1 MAKYKYII
9 PNEDADSAY
18 LYYEVSDD
26 DSGEAIISFYTNRAR
41 EGRFY
46 YTADGTYR
54 QTAGTC
60 DFSMPREKAAARAK
74 LRRMADERMMGSW

>member
-9 PNEDADSAY
+9 PNEDEDSAY
-18 LYYEVSDD
+18 LLYEVRDAATD
-26 DSGEAIISFYTNRAR
+26 KTIISFYTNRAR

-46 YTADGTYR
+46 YTTDGTYR

-74 LRRMADERMMGSW
+74 LRRMADERMNG

>member
-9 PNEDADSAY
+9 PNEGEDSAY

-26 DSGEAIISFYTNRAR
+26 DSGEVIISFYTNRTR

-46 YTADGTYR
+46 FTADGTYR

-74 LRRMADERMMGSW
+74 LRRMADERMGSW